1 MKTRKKISV
10 ILLLVLIFS
19 LMLGNFSMVNAV
31 AAAKITVS
39 SASAK
44 AGESVTLTVSGSY
57 QYEIAHATFTVTYD
71 SSVLSLSSY
80 TTPNLGQSNAY
91 SAINTGTSGEVAYA
105 FAYPDS
111 TATSGNFLTLTFAVS
126 QSAPVGDSV
135 VTISSNEIGN
145 NVYPHTGTVVAGGV
159 TITASNIT
167 VTYKAETGGTVS
179 TTSETI
185 DASTGTLKGSTATA
199 NAGYSFD
206 GWYNASGTK
215 VSSSATYVPTSKT
228 TATYTAKFTENQV
241 TITYSTEGQGGVVS
255 STSET
260 VNVVTG
266 TVKGSTATAN
276 TGYVFD
282 GWYDANG
289 NKVSNSATFIPT
301 SKTTTTYYAKFSFAI
316 LYGDIDGDKIVDAT
330 DALLVLQFTV
340 DKISNFSDVQKE
352 SADVDDDGVISVSDA
367 LYILHKSVD
376 KIDKFPVEL

>member
-1 MKTRKKISV
+1 MRVSKKVSA
-10 ILLLVLIFS
+10 ILLLVLSFAII
-19 LMLGNFSMVNAV
+19 LGNFSMVQAV
-31 AAAKITVS
+31 DAAKITVS
-39 SASAK
+39 TASAK
-44 AGESVTLTVSGSY
+44 AGESVTITVSGLY
-57 QYEIAHATFTVTYD
+57 QYEIAHATFTITYD

-80 TTPNLGQSNAY
+80 TTPNLGQSGAY
-91 SAINTGTSGEVAYA
+91 SAVNTGTAGKIIYAY
-105 FAYPDS
+105 AYPDS

-159 TITASNIT
+159 TVSASNIT

-179 TTSETI
+179 SSSETV

-199 NAGYSFD
+199 SSGYTFN

-215 VSSSATYVPTSKT
+215 VSSNATYVPTSKT

-276 TGYVFD
+276 TGYIFD
-282 GWYDANG
+282 GWYDADG
-289 NKVSNSATFIPT
+289 NKISDNSTFIPT

-316 LYGDIDGDKIVDAT
+316 LYGDIDGDKIVDAS

-352 SADVDDDGVISVSDA
+352 SADVDDDGEISISDA